1 MSETRPSNSKRRR
14 AGERGSTL
22 VEGALCFT
30 VFLMIIFGTIDF
42 GRMVFAYNFISY
54 SAREATRYALA
65 HGTKYPVTASD
76 LTTFVKNEAIGL
88 DPSAITVTPT
98 WSDVSH
104 TPGTSVQVQVQYAF
118 QPIAPYMPTGLLT
131 LSSTSKML
139 ISQ

>member
-1 MSETRPSNSKRRR
+1 MSKTRPLNSKRRR

-42 GRMVFAYNFISY
+42 GRMVFAYNFVSY

-65 HGTKYPVTASD
+65 HGAKYPVTAD
-76 LTTFVKNEAIGL
+76 NLTTFVKNEAIGL

-98 WSDVSH
+98 WSDTSH

>member
-1 MSETRPSNSKRRR
+1 MMERKLSKSKQRRSS
-14 AGERGSTL
+14 ERGSTL

-30 VFLMIIFGTIDF
+30 VFLMIIFATIDF

-54 SAREATRYALA
+54 SAREAARYALA
-65 HGTKYPVTASD
+65 HGTKYPVTAAN

-88 DPSAITVTPT
+88 DRSAITVTPT

-118 QPIAPYMPTGLLT
+118 QPIAPYMPAGLLT
-131 LSSTSKML
+131 MSSTSKML

>member
-1 MSETRPSNSKRRR
+1 MSETRLLNSQRRR

-42 GRMVFAYNFISY
+42 GRMVFAYNFVSY

-65 HGTKYPVTASD
+65 HGTKYPVSAD
-76 LTTFVKNEAIGL
+76 NLTTFVKNEAIGL

-98 WSDVSH
+98 WSDTNHV
-104 TPGTSVQVQVQYAF
+104 PGSTVQVQVQYAF